1 MTDTGGLVRELYGDE
16 ALRPLFDAARH
27 RLEERDLAVGGI
39 VTLRDSSERERLA
52 IGRLLGADRLH
63 EGDLRVRLMDLDDAL
78 RRQATGLG
86 LLEVI
91 SALSGPLA
99 ARRAERNRTRAL
111 RASIFDV
118 ATGHPALV
126 HHPILVEWLAWLRAR
141 GTLSRLDADLAE
153 SLLKQA
159 LDVLAALPVE
169 GISLPVLAGR
179 VTGSTHA
186 LDRGS
191 VLAPLV
197 DRGVAAIAGA
207 DPTKASRRD
216 LWACCG
222 VSLDAISSTVTVL
235 NLRPAAGPIRP
246 ILTSAADIGEPLP
259 VTLRMLRDLESLD
272 VGGATVSLCENRSV
286 IEAVADE
293 LGVQSTPLVCLSGEP
308 TVAGRQLVR
317 LLIAGGAQLR
327 YHGDFD
333 FEGIAIG
340 NGVIGPDVAPWRFR
354 ASDYLAAVA
363 ATPVHDDLK
372 VATTKAHW
380 DPGLTE
386 AMRTEC
392 ARIYEEHVLADLIAD
407 LGVSRPTDG

>member
-16 ALRPLFDAARH
+16 ALRPLFDAARR

-216 LWACCG
+216 LWARCG

-235 NLRPAAGPIRP
+235 NLRPAAGPLRP
-246 ILTSAADIGEPLP
+246 ILTSAADLGEPLP
-259 VTLRMLRDLESLD
+259 VTLRMLRDLERLD
-272 VGGATVSLCENRSV
+272 LGGVIVSLCENRSI

-293 LGVQSTPLVCLSGEP
+293 LGACSAPLVCLSGEP
-308 TVAGRQLVR
+308 TAAGRRLVG
-317 LLIAGGAQLR
+317 LLAAGGAGLR

-333 FEGIAIG
+333 FEGIAIA
-340 NGVIGPDVAPWRFR
+340 NSVIGSDVVPWRFGTG
-354 ASDYLAAVA
+354 DYLAALA
-363 ATPVHDDLK
+363 TTPVRDELNDS
-372 VATTKAHW
+372 TTRAHW
-380 DPGLTE
+380 DAGLTE
-386 AMRTEC
+386 TMRMER
-392 ARIYEEHVLADLIAD
+392 ARIYEEHVLTDLIAD
-407 LGVSRPTDG
+407 LDRGSGM